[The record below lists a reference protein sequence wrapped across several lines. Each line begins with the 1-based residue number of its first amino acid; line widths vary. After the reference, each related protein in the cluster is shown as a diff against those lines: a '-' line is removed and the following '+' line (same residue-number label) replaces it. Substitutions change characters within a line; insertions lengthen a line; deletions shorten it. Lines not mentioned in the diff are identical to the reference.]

1 MEPRARPALAVS
13 TRFQAP
19 TYEDGL
25 ISRERLIDQLRA
37 GRNRRLLLIH
47 APAGF
52 GKTTL
57 AVQWQRVLRAEGLAV
72 AWLSLDR
79 DDNDSVWF
87 LTHLVEAIRTVDAGL
102 AVDLVQLLEENSE
115 DTQHYVL
122 TELVNQIAESRRPIW
137 LILDD
142 WHLVEDPKSTAVL
155 EFLLDVGP
163 ENFHLVITS
172 RTRAP
177 AIGKLRVRKQVVEI
191 DATQLRFDE
200 QESAAFLLELN
211 DLPLA
216 EEDVGRLWVSTDGWV
231 AALQLATLSL
241 RSSDDPA
248 ALIGGF
254 SGRHHSIGEYL
265 AENVLDQLPPDVLDF
280 LLTTSICDRI
290 CGDLAAAVSGQRKG
304 QAMLEALERRDLFLR
319 PLDDEREWFRYHHL
333 FAGYLRRRLERDQA
347 DRVTTLHRTASAWF
361 ADHGLTN
368 EAVTHAL
375 AAGNDAGAIDLVE
388 REAMD
393 MVEHSR
399 MASLL
404 GLVNMLPARLLPDRP
419 RLQIAIAWANC
430 LLQRPDPAQ
439 DALEHVYAAL
449 AGAGD
454 AESRDI
460 LGEADVVQ
468 ACMDVY
474 ADRIDRAAA
483 LVEPYIAYGRDFRPW
498 PVAVSA
504 NIRSFVYIHTFAYE
518 DALERQRKANP
529 FHERIRGPFAGV
541 YGRCFAGLAARA
553 KLDLVQAERLFR
565 EALELGRSMAGR
577 HSHAARLAGALLG
590 AMLYEAGDI
599 DGAERLL
606 EECHEL
612 GAESGVADF
621 MIATYTTLARI
632 KVLRGDY
639 DEAWPLL
646 DEGEA
651 VALQL
656 NLPRLAAAID
666 LERVRTYLALGDLAH
681 AQGTVAGQ
689 YEGSEGGDGIS
700 MAIRHYRFAMRAKVK
715 CVDGR
720 SEAAIALLSQRLAES
735 VEAGWPHAE
744 FLGRLDLSSA
754 LAVAGRGDEALETL
768 VPALVTG
775 SRSGM
780 ARSVVDAGATVMKL
794 VATLREADR
803 SHQWPPGLP
812 RVPADYLARLLA
824 IAHADFRA
832 PAASGVG
839 PGERPPLPE
848 EPLNPRELDILR
860 LLERG
865 LANKEIARNL
875 GLTINTVKWHLKNIY
890 VKLGV
895 ARRGESVAEARR
907 RKLIS

>member
-333 FAGYLRRRLERDQA
+333 FAGYLRRRLERD
-347 DRVTTLHRTASAWF
+347 
-361 ADHGLTN
+361 
-368 EAVTHAL
+368 
-375 AAGNDAGAIDLVE
+375 
-388 REAMD
+388 
-393 MVEHSR
+393 
-399 MASLL
+399 
-404 GLVNMLPARLLPDRP
+404 P
-419 RLQIAIAWANC
+419 
-430 LLQRPDPAQ
+430 
-439 DALEHVYAAL
+439 
-449 AGAGD
+449 
-454 AESRDI
+454 
-460 LGEADVVQ
+460 
-468 ACMDVY
+468 CM
-474 ADRIDRAAA
+474 
-483 LVEPYIAYGRDFRPW
+483 
-498 PVAVSA
+498 
-504 NIRSFVYIHTFAYE
+504 
-518 DALERQRKANP
+518 
-529 FHERIRGPFAGV
+529 
-541 YGRCFAGLAARA
+541 
-553 KLDLVQAERLFR
+553 
-565 EALELGRSMAGR
+565 
-577 HSHAARLAGALLG
+577 
-590 AMLYEAGDI
+590 
-599 DGAERLL
+599 
-606 EECHEL
+606 
-612 GAESGVADF
+612 
-621 MIATYTTLARI
+621 
-632 KVLRGDY
+632 
-639 DEAWPLL
+639 
-646 DEGEA
+646 
-651 VALQL
+651 
-656 NLPRLAAAID
+656 
-666 LERVRTYLALGDLAH
+666 
-681 AQGTVAGQ
+681 
-689 YEGSEGGDGIS
+689 
-700 MAIRHYRFAMRAKVK
+700 
-715 CVDGR
+715 
-720 SEAAIALLSQRLAES
+720 
-735 VEAGWPHAE
+735 
-744 FLGRLDLSSA
+744 
-754 LAVAGRGDEALETL
+754 
-768 VPALVTG
+768 
-775 SRSGM
+775 
-780 ARSVVDAGATVMKL
+780 
-794 VATLREADR
+794 
-803 SHQWPPGLP
+803 
-812 RVPADYLARLLA
+812 
-824 IAHADFRA
+824 
-832 PAASGVG
+832 
-839 PGERPPLPE
+839 
-848 EPLNPRELDILR
+848 
-860 LLERG
+860 
-865 LANKEIARNL
+865 
-875 GLTINTVKWHLKNIY
+875 
-890 VKLGV
+890 
-895 ARRGESVAEARR
+895 ARRGAHFGFSSAWPAFCSVAWVRARDWGSDYGHCNVQCAHAVLR
-907 RKLIS
+907 AHSGRNGR